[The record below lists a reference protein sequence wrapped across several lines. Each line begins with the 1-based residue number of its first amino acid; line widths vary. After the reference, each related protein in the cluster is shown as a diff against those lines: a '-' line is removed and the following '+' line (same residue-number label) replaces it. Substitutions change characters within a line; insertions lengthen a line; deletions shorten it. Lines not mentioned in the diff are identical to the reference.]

1 MFFDNFRISGI
12 IYVGRCVKLY
22 DEIFLAVIVSLDT
35 YLASATYCNSGI
47 KIPLLSMSVIS
58 LISAFVLGVSL
69 EFSDFIGRFVPAEI
83 CHICGTAVISVIG
96 IMTIFKS
103 IIRCITRHIS
113 RKGEVSVRSGKYGI
127 VMKLYLD
134 ETTAD
139 FDNSKILSA
148 TEAAALALASSL
160 DSAATG
166 ISSGFAGINPLIAF
180 VFTLVAGMISLTLGN
195 LTGKK
200 LSSLHHDFSWVG
212 GILLILFAI
221 FGI

>member
-1 MFFDNFRISGI
+1 M
-12 IYVGRCVKLY
+12 Y

-58 LISAFVLGVSL
+58 LISAVVLGVSL
-69 EFSDFIGRFVPAEI
+69 EFSGFIGRFVPAET
-83 CHICGTAVISVIG
+83 CHICGTAVISAIG
-96 IMTIFKS
+96 IMTVFKS
-103 IIRCITRHIS
+103 IIRSITKHIS

-134 ETTAD
+134 ETVAD

-148 TEAAALALASSL
+148 SEAAALALASSL

-166 ISSGFAGINPLIAF
+166 LSSGFAGINPVMAF
-180 VFTLVAGMISLTLGN
+180 LFTLVAGMISITLGN
-195 LTGKK
+195 VTGKK

-212 GILLILFAI
+212 GILLILFAV
-221 FGI
+221 FGV

>member
-1 MFFDNFRISGI
+1 M
-12 IYVGRCVKLY
+12 Y
-22 DEIFLAVIVSLDT
+22 DEIFLAIIVSLDT
-35 YLASATYCNSGI
+35 YLAAAAYCNSGI

-58 LISAFVLGVSL
+58 LISAAVLGVSL
-69 EFSDFIGRFVPAEI
+69 EFSDFIGKFLPSEI

-103 IIRCITRHIS
+103 IIRSITRHIS

-134 ETTAD
+134 ETAAD

-148 TEAAALALASSL
+148 AEAAALALASSL

-166 ISSGFAGINPLIAF
+166 LSSGFAGINAVIAF
-180 VFTLVAGMISLTLGN
+180 LFTFIAGLISITLGN
-195 LTGKK
+195 ITGKK

>member
-1 MFFDNFRISGI
+1 M
-12 IYVGRCVKLY
+12 Y

-58 LISAFVLGVSL
+58 LISAVVLGVSL
-69 EFSDFIGRFVPAEI
+69 EFSGFIGRVVPAET
-83 CHICGTAVISVIG
+83 CRICGTAVISAIG
-96 IMTIFKS
+96 IMTVFKS
-103 IIRCITRHIS
+103 IIRSITKHIS

-134 ETTAD
+134 ETVAD

-166 ISSGFAGINPLIAF
+166 LSSGFAGINPVMAF
-180 VFTLVAGMISLTLGN
+180 LFTLVAGMISITLGN
-195 LTGKK
+195 VTGKK

-212 GILLILFAI
+212 GILLILFAV
-221 FGI
+221 FGV

>member
-1 MFFDNFRISGI
+1 M
-12 IYVGRCVKLY
+12 Y

-35 YLASATYCNSGI
+35 YLASVAYCNSGI

-58 LISAFVLGVSL
+58 LISAFVLGISL
-69 EFSDFIGRFVPAEI
+69 EFSDLIGRFVPAEI
-83 CHICGTAVISVIG
+83 CHIFGTVVISAIG

-103 IIRCITRHIS
+103 IIRSITRHIS

-148 TEAAALALASSL
+148 AEAAALALASSL

-166 ISSGFAGINPLIAF
+166 LSSGFAGISPIMAF
-180 VFTLVAGMISLTLGN
+180 VFTLIAGMISIALGN
-195 LTGKK
+195 VTGKK

-212 GILLILFAI
+212 GMLLILFAI